1 MMRFKGRFFI
11 VTLLLLLFRLQS
23 AVSQP
28 ISEIGCTLHFSGP
41 LISALSQLEHSCP
54 VKFYYRKIW
63 LQSDSVDVSF
73 SDKSLDEAL
82 RLLFINTSLI
92 YKIIDN
98 KHVVIMPEDRVA
110 ELTHVTNDYSGV
122 ESNTKDFTLIGKSDG
137 SVRKKAS
144 QVTGMVID
152 AKTREPVIG
161 AIVQVNNLPMG
172 SVTNVQGRYSLSL
185 DPGFYTLK
193 VSSVG
198 YENNSFYVKVI
209 NDGIFNMELYDRL
222 IEFED
227 VVITSERLDKNVS
240 SHQMS
245 LIELVPRTISQLPS
259 VSGTT
264 DIIKGLTT
272 MPGIKSIGEF
282 SSGINVRGGGEDQ
295 NLYLYNGAPIF
306 NTTHVFGLLSV
317 IDPDLVKKLTLYK
330 GNIPAMY
337 GERISSVV
345 DIRSAETHSE
355 GFTVKG
361 GIGIFDSKLLVTV
374 PLGVSEQSF
383 FEVGGRTSYSDWM
396 LKNSNDEYLKES
408 DAGFHDLNGSLHIRL
423 GKSRLSFSGY
433 SSRDEF
439 DLSGN
444 VRYIYKNRLGSINL
458 SILHK
463 SNLAS
468 YFTLAGSNYT
478 SDRFLPKNRMDA
490 SSINSGIKYTSGRYR
505 IHYSGM
511 SKHAVDAGVSLIQY
525 EVNPGDQKPQGR
537 ISKVSY
543 LKLPSE
549 SALEGAF
556 FVNDDFILNPDI
568 SLNMGLR
575 LSAYKHEDASLIWGI
590 EPRLSS
596 RIKINDVSSI
606 KLSYSRNMQYLF
618 LVSPSAVSTPSD
630 IWKLSNDNFQPIA
643 ANQVSAGYFRNFS
656 NNTIE
661 TSVEIYYKTLKHAV
675 DYAEGEVL
683 TMNPNL
689 EALLYDANGNNYGI
703 EFLVKKSSGRWD
715 GWIGYTF
722 SRSFREVNSPLAD
735 PHIFNGEYPSSYDKP
750 HDFSAVASF
759 HLNKRVSVSGNFSY
773 ATGRPVTLPE
783 QKTNVGDQQVVLFSQ
798 KNQYRIPDYHRLD
811 LTLTVDESLRLS
823 KWWKGRFSISLLNVY
838 GRKNP
843 YTVYYSK
850 DKASAVNYYN
860 TFGMYKLYLIGKP
873 VPVISYSF
881 RF

>member
-1 MMRFKGRFFI
+1 M
-11 VTLLLLLFRLQS
+11 
-23 AVSQP
+23 
-28 ISEIGCTLHFSGP
+28 HYSGP
-41 LISALSQLEHSCP
+41 LISALSQFEHSCP
-54 VKFYYRKIW
+54 VKFYYRKNW
-63 LQSDSVDVSF
+63 LQNDSVNISF
-73 SDKSLDEAL
+73 NGKSLDEAL
-82 RLLFINTSLI
+82 ELLFKNTSLT
-92 YKIIDN
+92 YRIIDD
-98 KHVVIMPEDRVA
+98 KYVVIMPESRVA
-110 ELTHVTNDYSGV
+110 ELTHVVNNYSGV

-144 QVTGMVID
+144 QVSGRITD
-152 AKTREPVIG
+152 AKTGEPVIG
-161 AIVQVNNLPMG
+161 AIVQVNNLPKG

-185 DPGFYTLK
+185 EAGFYTLK

-198 YENNSFYVKVI
+198 YENNSYYVKVI
-209 NDGIFNMELYDRL
+209 GDGVLDMELYDRL
-222 IEFED
+222 IAFED
-227 VVITSERLDKNVS
+227 VVIRSERLDKNVS

-272 MPGIKSIGEF
+272 MPGIKSVGEF

-306 NTTHVFGLLSV
+306 NTSHVFGLLSV
-317 IDPDLVKKLTLYK
+317 IDADVVKKLTLYK
-330 GNIPAMY
+330 GHIPAVY

-355 GFTVKG
+355 GFTVQG
-361 GIGIFDSKLLVTV
+361 GVGIYESRLLVTV
-374 PLGVSEQSF
+374 PMGETEQSF

-396 LKNSNDEYLKES
+396 LKNSNDEYLKTS

-433 SSRDEF
+433 SSRDKF

-444 VRYIYKNRLGSINL
+444 VRYVYKNQLGSANL
-458 SILHK
+458 SLWHK
-463 SNLAS
+463 SDLAS
-468 YFTLAGSNYT
+468 YITLAGSKYT
-478 SDRFLPKNRMDA
+478 SDRVLPENRLDA
-490 SSINSGIKYTSGRYR
+490 SSIISGINYTSLRYR

-511 SKHAVDAGVSLIQY
+511 NKHAVDAGVSIIQY
-525 EVNPGDQKPQGR
+525 EVNPGERNRKGR
-537 ISKVSY
+537 FSQVSY

-556 FVNDDFILNPDI
+556 FINDEFILNPVI
-568 SLNMGLR
+568 SLNPGLR
-575 LSAYKHEDASLIWGI
+575 ISAYKHENAGLIWGI

-596 RIKINDVSSI
+596 RIKINDASSI

-630 IWKLSNDNFQPIA
+630 IWKLSNDNMQPLT
-643 ANQVSAGYFRNFS
+643 ANQVSAGYYRNFS

-661 TSVEIYYKTLKHAV
+661 TSVEVYYKTLKHAV

-683 TMNPNL
+683 TMNPNM
-689 EALLYDANGNNYGI
+689 EALLYDADGTNYGV

-715 GWIGYTF
+715 GWVGYTF
-722 SRSFREVNSPLAD
+722 SRSFREVKSPLAD
-735 PHIFNGEYPSSYDKP
+735 PNVFNGRYPSSYDKP
-750 HDFSAVASF
+750 HDFSAVATF
-759 HLNKRVSVSGNFSY
+759 HLNKRVRFSGSFSY

-783 QKTNVGDQQVVLFSQ
+783 QKTFVGDLQVVLFSG
-798 KNQYRIPDYHRLD
+798 KNEYRIPDYHRLD
-811 LTLTVDESLRLS
+811 LTLTVDENLRLS
-823 KWWKGRFSISLLNVY
+823 KWWKGSFSISLLNVY

-850 DKASAVNYYN
+850 EKASTVNHYN